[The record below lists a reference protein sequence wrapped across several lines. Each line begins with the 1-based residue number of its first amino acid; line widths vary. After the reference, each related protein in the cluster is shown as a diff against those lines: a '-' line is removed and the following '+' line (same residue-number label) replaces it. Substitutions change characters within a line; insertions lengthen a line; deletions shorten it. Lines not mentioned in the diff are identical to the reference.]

1 MPKKKK
7 EAEFKYDGVSVSL
20 REIKKHVKE
29 DLSKDY
35 IASKDARRILE
46 VTSSTLQDWHKQGKL
61 RAIKQDNVWHYSRQD
76 LLSIVQL
83 PPLRSGTEE
92 RHP

>member
-1 MPKKKK
+1 MPRKKQG
-7 EAEFKYDGVSVSL
+7 AEFKYDGVSVSL

-61 RAIKQDNVWHYSRQD
+61 RAIKRDNVWLYSRQD
-76 LLSIVQL
+76 LLSIVNH
-83 PPLRSGTEE
+83 PPLGSGAEE
-92 RHP
+92 RGP